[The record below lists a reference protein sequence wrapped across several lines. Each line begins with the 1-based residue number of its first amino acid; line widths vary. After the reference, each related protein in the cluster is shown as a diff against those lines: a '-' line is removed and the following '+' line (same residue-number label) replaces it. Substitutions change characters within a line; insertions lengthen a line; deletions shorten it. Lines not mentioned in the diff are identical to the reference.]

1 MTVLAL
7 CQPFTPIT
15 IAPATFALPMLLI
28 TMVGAVGVAY
38 RALGRDEG
46 IAASCFALSQVLLFS
61 NCAALLNYLG
71 LTLHR
76 PLNDAL
82 LASADHAVGLDW
94 WAYVAGSNP
103 TPSSRE

>member
-1 MTVLAL
+1 MKRFLTPSDRWRLSLLCVCLMILAL
-7 CQPFTPIT
+7 GQPFTSIT

-28 TMVGAVGVAY
+28 TFVGVVGVAY

-71 LTLHR
+71 LICIVR
-76 PLNDAL
+76 
-82 LASADHAVGLDW
+82 
-94 WAYVAGSNP
+94 
-103 TPSSRE
+103 